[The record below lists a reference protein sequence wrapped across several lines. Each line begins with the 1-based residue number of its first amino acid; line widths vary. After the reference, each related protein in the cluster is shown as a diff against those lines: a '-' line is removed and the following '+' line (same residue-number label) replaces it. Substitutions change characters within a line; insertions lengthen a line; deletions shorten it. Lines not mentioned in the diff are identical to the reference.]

1 MIRRGKHIIL
11 SIALAF
17 LTVAPTFA
25 QDLNCTVEVISRR
38 VTSTNKQIFED
49 FKNSVTQFINNRK
62 WINAE
67 VRSNEKIDCSLIFD
81 FSAFDIDKFS
91 CQLSIQSSR
100 TVYGTNYNTKIL
112 NYVDNSCNFQYA
124 QFQQLEF
131 QENAF
136 SSNLTS
142 IIGFYINMI
151 IGMDFDTYSLYG
163 GTPYFKK
170 AQAIRDAAM
179 NAGSGWQANDGN
191 GSRNRYFF
199 IDNMLDDRFQPLR
212 DAMYR
217 YHMKGLDAM
226 RKDMDAGREQIYN
239 SLKDLK
245 KVYDAMPNAFIL
257 RIWFNAKSD
266 EMIQI
271 FKKAT
276 PTQKNKSVELLQ
288 QMDPANR
295 SRYEEGILKNG

>member
-1 MIRRGKHIIL
+1 MIRMGKHIIF
-11 SIALAF
+11 SITL
-17 LTVAPTFA
+17 LIVSVVGVA
-25 QDLNCTVEVISRR
+25 QDLNCTVEVITRR
-38 VTSTNKQIFED
+38 VTTTNKQIFED

-62 WINAE
+62 WIQE
-67 VRSNEKIDCSLIFD
+67 DVRSNEKIDCAFIFD
-81 FSAFDIDKFS
+81 FSTFEIDKFS

-100 TVYGTNYNTKIL
+100 TIYGTNYNTKIL

-136 SSNLTS
+136 TGNLTS
-142 IIGFYINMI
+142 IIGFYVNMI
-151 IGMDFDTYSLYG
+151 IGMDFDSYSLYG
-163 GTPYFKK
+163 GNPYFKK

-191 GSRNRYFF
+191 GSRNRYFL

-217 YHMKGLDAM
+217 YHMKGLDVM
-226 RKDMDAGREQIYN
+226 RNDIDQGREEVYN

-257 RIWFNAKSD
+257 RIWFNAKA
-266 EMIQI
+266 EELIEI
-271 FKKAT
+271 FKKAN

-288 QMDPANR
+288 KMDPANR